1 MVIRNSCEVAVAAT
15 TRANLLKNA
24 TTITGILSRPLSHR
38 SNLFACWS
46 RAQGFVAD
54 FQTLSINYS
63 DSPFSV
69 KPASQVL

>member
-24 TTITGILSRPLSHR
+24 TTITGILSRSLSHR

-54 FQTLSINYS
+54 FQTLGINYS
-63 DSPFSV
+63 DSPSRV
-69 KPASQVL
+69 NPAS